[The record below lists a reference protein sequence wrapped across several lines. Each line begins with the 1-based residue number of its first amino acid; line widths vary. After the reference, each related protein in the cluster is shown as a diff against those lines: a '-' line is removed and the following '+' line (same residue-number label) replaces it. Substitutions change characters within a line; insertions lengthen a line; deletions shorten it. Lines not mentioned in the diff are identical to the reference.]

1 MTAAKAVHR
10 YVRAVSRRLICS
22 GATSSRLLDGLRQ
35 ELLAYPMLSYE
46 ELCVK
51 IGTPEQTAAQLMETI
66 SESEIACARRK
77 RGLALGLLILIPLVI
92 ALVFV
97 AYYIHSQQVMRD
109 DFYFKEQTTSSTN
122 RVVSDGMLED

>member
-10 YVRAVSRRLICS
+10 YVRAVSRRLLCS
-22 GATSSRLLDGLRQ
+22 RATSSRLLDGLRQ

-46 ELCVK
+46 ELCAR

-66 SESEIACARRK
+66 SASEIACAQRK
-77 RGLALGLLILIPLVI
+77 RRLALGLLILILLVI
-92 ALVFV
+92 AVAFG

-109 DFYFKEQTTSSTN
+109 DFYVNEQTTSSTN